1 MKNRKV
7 VNYIILAVIIS
18 LLIAF
23 AIYNINNNDAFF
35 TASLVN
41 IITIAIAVFVSFYLV
56 QKRTD
61 ERKRKDILLSL
72 LTKLQSVIED
82 EKTYNFDAQSKDEIT
97 MRKRDISNWIKI
109 LEDAN
114 PPYIKDEDV
123 KFIREKFDEYSD
135 IIGNHI
141 DDLDALRKLKKDLK
155 RPIDLM
161 ESKIVKIELDIFG

>member
-1 MKNRKV
+1 MKNRRIVK
-7 VNYIILAVIIS
+7 YIILIVILA
-18 LLIAF
+18 LLGAF
-23 AIYNINNNDAFF
+23 AIYNIICNDSFF
-35 TASLVN
+35 TASLAN

-56 QKRTD
+56 QRWTD
-61 ERKRKDILLSL
+61 ERKRKEIFLSL

-82 EKTYNFDAQSKDEIT
+82 ENAYNFDAQSKDEIT